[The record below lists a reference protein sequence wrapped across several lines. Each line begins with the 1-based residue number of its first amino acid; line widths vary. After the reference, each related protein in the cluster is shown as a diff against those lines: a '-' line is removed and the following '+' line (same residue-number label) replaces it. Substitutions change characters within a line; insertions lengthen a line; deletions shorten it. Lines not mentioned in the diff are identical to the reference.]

1 MGDGVAAAIGAG
13 DEIGCHIPGRRGAGI
28 GLGRAADEAGP
39 FGPAAGL
46 AKHGPWPQGYLSPR
60 LLASM
65 SATIH
70 RGVIVR
76 SSDSR
81 TFRNVP
87 GAARKK
93 VFL

>member
-1 MGDGVAAAIGAG
+1 MGDGLAAAIGAG
-13 DEIGCHIPGRRGAGI
+13 DEIGRLVAGRRGAGI

-39 FGPAAGL
+39 LGPAAGL
-46 AKHGPWPQGYLSPR
+46 AKHGAWPQSCSPPR

-70 RGVIVR
+70 RGVIAR

-81 TFRNVP
+81 TFRNASRV
-87 GAARKK
+87 ARKK

>member
-1 MGDGVAAAIGAG
+1 MGDGLTAAIGAG
-13 DEIGCHIPGRRGAGI
+13 DEIGRFVPGRRGAGNGP
-28 GLGRAADEAGP
+28 GLAADKAGP

-46 AKHGPWPQGYLSPR
+46 AKHGACPKV
-60 LLASM
+60 LASM
-65 SATIH
+65 LAAIH

-81 TFRNVP
+81 TFRNAS

>member
-1 MGDGVAAAIGAG
+1 MGDGLAAAIGAG
-13 DEIGCHIPGRRGAGI
+13 DKIGRFVPVRHGARI
-28 GLGRAADEAGP
+28 GLGRAADKARP
-39 FGPAAGL
+39 LGPAAGL
-46 AKHGPWPQGYLSPR
+46 AKHGACSQGCLPPR

-65 SATIH
+65 SAVIH
-70 RGVIVR
+70 RVVIAR

-81 TFRNVP
+81 TFRNAF

>member
-1 MGDGVAAAIGAG
+1 MGDSVAAAIGAG
-13 DEIGCHIPGRRGAGI
+13 DEIGRFIPGRRGAGI
-28 GLGRAADEAGP
+28 GLGRAADKAGP

-46 AKHGPWPQGYLSPR
+46 AKHGACPQGCLPPR

-65 SATIH
+65 SAAIH
-70 RGVIVR
+70 RGVIAR

-81 TFRNVP
+81 TFRNASR
-87 GAARKK
+87 AARKK

>member
-1 MGDGVAAAIGAG
+1 MGNGLAAAIGAG
-13 DEIGCHIPGRRGAGI
+13 DEIGRLVLGRRGARI
-28 GLGRAADEAGP
+28 GLGRAADKAGP

-46 AKHGPWPQGYLSPR
+46 AKHGACPQGCLPSR

-65 SATIH
+65 SAVIH
-70 RGVIVR
+70 RRVIAR

-81 TFRNVP
+81 TFRNIP
-87 GAARKK
+87 DAARKK

>member
-1 MGDGVAAAIGAG
+1 MGDGLAAAIGAG
-13 DEIGCHIPGRRGAGI
+13 DEIGRLDPMRHRAGI
-28 GLGRAADEAGP
+28 GLGRAADKAGP

-46 AKHGPWPQGYLSPR
+46 AKHGACPQGCLPPR

-65 SATIH
+65 SAVIH
-70 RGVIVR
+70 RRVIAR

-81 TFRNVP
+81 TFRNIP
-87 GAARKK
+87 AAARKK